1 MKIRVE
7 NTKGRRHTRL
17 YKLKEKF
24 IYKNLIEKENTN
36 RKFRDRNTIGLA
48 NTNTHNCSLSL
59 VVTTSIEVRLVLRDE
74 NFSLRE
80 RMQSSVF
87 C

>member
-24 IYKNLIEKENTN
+24 VYKTLIEKENTN
-36 RKFRDRNTIGLA
+36 RKFRDRNTIGPLTQIHITA
-48 NTNTHNCSLSL
+48 HSPWL
-59 VVTTSIEVRLVLRDE
+59 
-74 NFSLRE
+74 
-80 RMQSSVF
+80 
-87 C
+87 